1 MQVEQTGNVTVYILK
16 GEHVG
21 QYLHKVYGET
31 VTVPEN
37 KQEAK
42 LREVDIF
49 GADWKGE
56 FGFPFDQAALEGQE
70 LNLGKFDCLNPSA
83 AEKGSGK
90 ITAINADSIEVEG
103 LDGDHVKLQLGACTR
118 LESGGSLPQVGE
130 VLYWKGVKN
139 EDAYNL
145 HVGT

>member
-1 MQVEQTGNVTVYILK
+1 M
-16 GEHVG
+16 
-21 QYLHKVYGET
+21 
-31 VTVPEN
+31 
-37 KQEAK
+37 
-42 LREVDIF
+42 DIF
-49 GADWKGE
+49 GADWKDE

-139 EDAYNL
+139 EECYSL
-145 HVGT
+145 YWGSWL